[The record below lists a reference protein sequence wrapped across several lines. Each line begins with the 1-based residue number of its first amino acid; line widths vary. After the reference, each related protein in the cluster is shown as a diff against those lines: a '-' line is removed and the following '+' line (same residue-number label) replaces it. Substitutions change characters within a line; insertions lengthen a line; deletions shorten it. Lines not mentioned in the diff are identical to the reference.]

1 MNDIDKLDLKI
12 KFLQDKKK
20 ALSKSVNYEERKKR
34 TRRLIQTGA
43 LAEKYFNIEH
53 LSIENRENLFSMFAD
68 YIKSHAPEKYNLIK
82 KGWIFLIHP

>member
-1 MNDIDKLDLKI
+1 MNDIKKLDLKI
-12 KFLQDKKK
+12 KYLEDKKK

-53 LSIENRENLFSMFAD
+53 LSIEDREAIFSMFAE
-68 YIKSHAPEKYNLIK
+68 YIKTNAPEKYNLK
-82 KGWIFLIHP
+82 

>member
-1 MNDIDKLDLKI
+1 MNDIKKLDLKI
-12 KFLQDKKK
+12 KYLEDKKK

-53 LSIENRENLFSMFAD
+53 LSIDDREAIFSMFAN
-68 YIKSHAPEKYNLIK
+68 YIKEHAPEKYSLVNK
-82 KGWIFLIHP
+82 KNKD

>member
-1 MNDIDKLDLKI
+1 MNNIEKLDLKI
-12 KFLQDKKK
+12 KYLEDKKK

-53 LSIENRENLFSMFAD
+53 LSIEDREAIFSMFAE
-68 YIKSHAPEKYNLIK
+68 YIKTNAPKKYNLK
-82 KGWIFLIHP
+82 KE